1 MNYLKDATQTLLRN
15 AGQIDKN
22 EIVAKEADLFVAV
35 NIVNQ
40 TRRILNISGRILEA
54 VNLAESGMIKNESK
68 KRILKG

>member
-1 MNYLKDATQTLLRN
+1 MNYLKDATQALLRN

-22 EIVAKEADLFVAV
+22 EVVAKEADLFIAV